1 MTLLAVLLPYLPKGD
16 NWIGLTL
23 IFCLLIS
30 AFFIKTTHATILR
43 QILSFATKKERGSL
57 FDRQNEPSIYA
68 YLWYQLQAIITVS
81 ISAYLILFRYLDIGY
96 LIAQRY
102 AIMGTIMAC
111 FFFFLII
118 KRMIY
123 VLYGW
128 TLIGMDRCR
137 KWLTSYRLIISVTG
151 LLFLAFDF
159 FAIYMTF
166 SSKIILIIGIVMWII
181 VKSLTLYA
189 WLKLFSLHFYGVL
202 LIILY
207 FCTIE
212 MLPYYIMY
220 RLAFG
225 Y

>member
-1 MTLLAVLLPYLPKGD
+1 MTPLAVLLPYLPKED

-43 QILSFATKKERGSL
+43 QIFSFATKKERGSL

-81 ISAYLILFRYLDIGY
+81 ISVYLILFRYLDTDY
-96 LIAQRY
+96 LITQRY
-102 AIMGTIMAC
+102 AIMGTIIGCC
-111 FFFFLII
+111 FSFLII

-128 TLIGMDRCR
+128 TLIGMDGCR
-137 KWLTSYRLIISVTG
+137 KWLASYRLIISVTG

-166 SSKIILIIGIVMWII
+166 SSKIVLISCVLMWII
-181 VKSLTLYA
+181 VKLLTLYA

-212 MLPYYIMY
+212 MLPYYILY

-225 Y
+225 F